1 MKQLIWIIV
10 LFAIAIGLA
19 MAAKTY
25 SGNVFIVVEHYLLR
39 INLHLFVIGLIA
51 SVFMLYLLIKLL
63 VGVLAT
69 PERMSRFGKNRK
81 SNKAAEALNAAG
93 LAYFEGRYQEAE
105 QAAAKVLAN
114 KEAGNNRILALMIGA
129 HAADQSGNAELRN
142 KYLTDISRLPEKQ
155 QLSRYLLLAESALNQ
170 QNEAEVDSNL
180 KAAAQINPRLTRL
193 VQLQLRQ
200 AVAQNNAL
208 EILDKTDKLRR
219 AGAMNDAEQKG
230 YTEHAYRSLLNMA
243 SDNDSMKLALKR
255 IPDHIKNSTLNV
267 EIAEKYESL
276 GLYAQAVNWVDK
288 HYPASRNAQLLPPF
302 VESVRYLDE
311 HAQRKAIDTADAW
324 LKESPQDAKLLMH
337 LGELAFGQQL
347 WGKAQGYL
355 EASLAIEPNNNAARL
370 ALAKVFDETGNTQS
384 ASEQRRLVLAQ
395 LNESDSETTV
405 P

>member
-25 SGNVFIVVEHYLLR
+25 NGNVFIVVENYLLR
-39 INLHLFVIGLIA
+39 VNLHLFVIGLIA
-51 SVFMLYLLIKLL
+51 AVVVLYLLTQLL
-63 VGVLAT
+63 FGLLAT
-69 PERMSRFGKNRK
+69 PERMSRFGSKRQ
-81 SNKAAEALNAAG
+81 SRKAAEALNAAG
-93 LAYFEGRYQEAE
+93 LAFFEGKYQEAE

-129 HAADQSGNAELRN
+129 HAADQSGNAELRQQ
-142 KYLTDISRLPEKQ
+142 YLADIARLPEKQ
-155 QLSRYLLLAESALNQ
+155 QLSRYLLQAESALNQ
-170 QNEAEVDSNL
+170 QNHAEVDTNL

-200 AVAQNNAL
+200 AAAQGNAL

-219 AGAMNDAEQKG
+219 AGAMNESEAQG
-230 YTEHAYRSLLNMA
+230 YTQHAYRSLLNMA

-255 IPDHIKNSTLNV
+255 IPDHIKDGALSV

-276 GLYAQAVNWVDK
+276 GLYAQAVNWVDN
-288 HYPASRNAQLLPPF
+288 HYPRSRNAQLLPAF

-311 HAQRKAIDTADAW
+311 HAQRKAIDTADSW
-324 LKESPQDAKLLMH
+324 LKDSPEDAKLLLH

-347 WGKAQGYL
+347 WGKAQSYL
-355 EASLAIEPNNNAARL
+355 EASLAVAPSNAARL
-370 ALAKVFDETGNTQS
+370 ALAKVLDQTGNKQGAT
-384 ASEQRRLVLAQ
+384 EQRNLVLAQ
-395 LNESDSETTV
+395 WENTT
-405 P
+405 PA

>member
-25 SGNVFIVVEHYLLR
+25 SGNVFIVVENYLLR
-39 INLHLFVIGLIA
+39 VNLHLFVIGLIA
-51 SVFMLYLLIKLL
+51 AVVVLYLLTQLL
-63 VGVLAT
+63 FGLLAT
-69 PERMSRFGKNRK
+69 PERMSRFGSKRQ
-81 SNKAAEALNAAG
+81 SRKAAEALNAAG
-93 LAYFEGRYQEAE
+93 LAFFEGKYQEAE

-129 HAADQSGNAELRN
+129 HAADQSGNAELRQQ
-142 KYLTDISRLPEKQ
+142 YLADIARLPEKQ
-155 QLSRYLLLAESALNQ
+155 QLSRYLLQAESALNQ
-170 QNEAEVDSNL
+170 QNHAEVDTNL

-200 AVAQNNAL
+200 AAAQGNAL

-219 AGAMNDAEQKG
+219 AGAMNESEAQG
-230 YTEHAYRSLLNMA
+230 YTQHAYRSLLNMA

-255 IPDHIKNSTLNV
+255 IPDHIKDGALSV

-276 GLYAQAVNWVDK
+276 GLYAQAVNWVDN
-288 HYPASRNAQLLPPF
+288 HYPRSRNAQLLPAF

-311 HAQRKAIDTADAW
+311 HAQRKAIDTADSW
-324 LKESPQDAKLLMH
+324 LKDSPEDAKLLLH

-347 WGKAQGYL
+347 WGKAQSYL
-355 EASLAIEPNNNAARL
+355 EASLAVAPSNAARL
-370 ALAKVFDETGNTQS
+370 ALAKVLDQTGNKQGAT
-384 ASEQRRLVLAQ
+384 EQRNLVLAQ
-395 LNESDSETTV
+395 WENTT
-405 P
+405 PA

>member
-25 SGNVFIVVEHYLLR
+25 SGNVFIVVENYLLR
-39 INLHLFVIGLIA
+39 VNLHLFVIGLIA
-51 SVFMLYLLIKLL
+51 AVVVLYLLTQLL
-63 VGVLAT
+63 FGLLAT
-69 PERMSRFGKNRK
+69 PERMSRFGSKRQ
-81 SNKAAEALNAAG
+81 SRKAAEALNAAG
-93 LAYFEGRYQEAE
+93 LAFFEGKYQEAE

-129 HAADQSGNAELRN
+129 HAADQSGNAELRQQ
-142 KYLTDISRLPEKQ
+142 YLTDIARLPEKQ
-155 QLSRYLLLAESALNQ
+155 QLSRYLLQAESALNQ
-170 QNEAEVDSNL
+170 QNHAEVDTNL

-200 AVAQNNAL
+200 AAAQGNAL

-219 AGAMNDAEQKG
+219 AGAMNESEAQG
-230 YTEHAYRSLLNMA
+230 YTQHAYRSLLNMA

-255 IPDHIKNSTLNV
+255 IPDHIKDGALSV

-276 GLYAQAVNWVDK
+276 GLYAQAVNWVDN
-288 HYPASRNAQLLPPF
+288 HYPRSRNAQLLPAF

-311 HAQRKAIDTADAW
+311 HAQRKAIDTADSW
-324 LKESPQDAKLLMH
+324 LKDSPEDAKLLLH

-347 WGKAQGYL
+347 WGKAQSYL
-355 EASLAIEPNNNAARL
+355 EASLAVAPSNAARL
-370 ALAKVFDETGNTQS
+370 ALAKVLDQTGNKQGAT
-384 ASEQRRLVLAQ
+384 EQRNLVLAQ
-395 LNESDSETTV
+395 WENTT
-405 P
+405 PA

>member
-51 SVFMLYLLIKLL
+51 AVFILYLLIKLL
-63 VGVLAT
+63 LSVLST
-69 PERMSRFGKNRK
+69 PERMSKFGKNRR

-93 LAYFEGRYQEAE
+93 LAYFEGKYQEAE

-114 KEAGNNRILALMIGA
+114 KEAGSNRILALMIGA
-129 HAADQSGNAELRN
+129 HAADQSGNTELRN
-142 KYLTDISRLPEKQ
+142 QYLADISRLPEKQ

-170 QNEAEVDSNL
+170 QNDAEADSNL

-200 AVAQNNAL
+200 AAAQNNAL
-208 EILDKTDKLRR
+208 EILDKADKLRR
-219 AGAMNDAEQKG
+219 AGAMNEAEQKG

-243 SDNDSMKLALKR
+243 TDNNSMKLALKR
-255 IPDHIKNSTLNV
+255 IPDHIKNDTLNV
-267 EIAEKYESL
+267 EIAEKYADL
-276 GLYAQAVNWVDK
+276 GLYTQAVNWVDK
-288 HYPASRNAQLLPPF
+288 HYPNNRNADLLPTF
-302 VESVRYLDE
+302 VQSVRYLDE
-311 HAQRKAIDTADAW
+311 YAQRKAIDIADTW
-324 LKESPQDAKLLMH
+324 LKNNPQDAKLLMH

-355 EASLAIEPNNNAARL
+355 EASLAIEPSNTARL
-370 ALAKVFDETGNTQS
+370 ALAKVFDQTGNTQ
-384 ASEQRRLVLAQ
+384 AATEQRRLVLSTFSKDEELA
-395 LNESDSETTV
+395 
-405 P
+405 